1 MKFTYKQIKNKFEE
15 RGFKLISTEYIN
27 AHQKLEYECPIGHK
41 CYNTYNAF
49 NIGGGCLECSG
60 KKKRTYEEIENI
72 FSKEGYTLLT
82 KKEEYRNVKTKVEY
96 KCDKGHT
103 NYMKPEH
110 FIYENRHISGRRRCP
125 TCAIENNS
133 GENHYNYNPNLTDE
147 ERIEG
152 RSNKKNEIWRKA
164 IYKRDNYLCKK
175 CNTKHKTLNAHHINN
190 YSSNKKERFNLKN
203 GITLCSD
210 CHNMFHQI
218 YGKENNTIV
227 QLNEYLGSEFIPKEF
242 DIKVFAKF
250 QSRQV
255 KRLFKIKKLREEGL
269 SCDEIADK
277 LDMKKGLIAY
287 YLKKMGLET
296 WNNNSKLGE
305 DKIELLR
312 ACFEKGMM
320 PKKTAEKTGIN
331 YNTIRKYF
339 SIFKKE
345 KE

>member
-1 MKFTYKQIKNKFEE
+1 MRFTLEEIRNIFKE
-15 RGFKLISTEYIN
+15 RGFKLLSTEYIN
-27 AHQKLEYECPIGHK
+27 AHTKIEYECPKGHK
-41 CYNTYNAF
+41 NFNTYNSFRLA
-49 NIGGGCLECSG
+49 GGCAECSG
-60 KKKRTYEEIENI
+60 KKKITYEYIKEFFEKENY
-72 FSKEGYTLLT
+72 SLLSNKDECNGT
-82 KKEEYRNVKTKVEY
+82 KIKVQY
-96 KCDKGHT
+96 KCPNGHIHF
-103 NYMKPEH
+103 MKPDH
-110 FIYENRHISGRRRCP
+110 FIHSKRRCP
-125 TCAIENNS
+125 TCAIERNS

-164 IYKRDNYLCKK
+164 VYKRDNYICKK
-175 CNTKHKTLNAHHINN
+175 CNIKHKTLNAHHIDN

-277 LDMKKGLIAY
+277 LGMKKGLIAY

-305 DKIELLR
+305 NKIELLR
-312 ACFEKGMM
+312 ACFEEGMM
-320 PKKTAEKTGIN
+320 PKKTADKTGIN

-345 KE
+345 T